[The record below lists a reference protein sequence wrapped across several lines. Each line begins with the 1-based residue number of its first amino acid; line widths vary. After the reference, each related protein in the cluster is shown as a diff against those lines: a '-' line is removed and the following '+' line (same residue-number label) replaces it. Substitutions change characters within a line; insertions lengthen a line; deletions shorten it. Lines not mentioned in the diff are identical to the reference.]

1 MPSDTETG
9 QGFDRRRLAFGAV
22 FLSLVALWYATHP
35 AQFAAE
41 FSQPVTYVL
50 AALTVVVLVV
60 SAHRRLRE
68 TWLFGLSLGLLVA
81 VWGLHNLAGPAMPL
95 LTGYGFVVLGVC
107 GVGYAVYTRIRDRSA
122 SEA

>member
-9 QGFDRRRLAFGAV
+9 QGSDRRRLAFGAV

-41 FSQPVTYVL
+41 FRGPVTYVL
-50 AALTVVVLVV
+50 AVLAVVVMAV

-68 TWLFGLSLGLLVA
+68 SWLFGLCLGLFVA
-81 VWGLHNLAGPAMPL
+81 VWGLRNLAGGATPL
-95 LTGYGFVVLGVC
+95 VSGYGFVVLGVC
-107 GVGYAVYTRIRDRSA
+107 GVGYAVYTRVRDGTT
-122 SEA
+122 EE